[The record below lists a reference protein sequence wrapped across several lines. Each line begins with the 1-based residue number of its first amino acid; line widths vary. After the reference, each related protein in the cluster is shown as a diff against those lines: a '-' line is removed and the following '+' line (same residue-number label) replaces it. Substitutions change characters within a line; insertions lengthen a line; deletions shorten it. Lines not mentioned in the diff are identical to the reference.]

1 MRRGARPARARDR
14 PKTRVQVIRHP
25 VRLPAAAEIVARIG
39 AAGLIA
45 ILRLPDIAGATAAA
59 RALREAGVS
68 VLEVTLTTP
77 EALRGLR
84 LLREAMGPD
93 ALLGVGTVLD
103 VTAARAALEAGAQFL
118 VTPVLNTGV
127 ITLGARRGVPVLPG
141 AFSPTEI
148 YRAWSMGA
156 PLIKVFPAGVLGPQ
170 FFRDMRGPFPGVRL
184 VPTGGVTL
192 ENVGAFIAA
201 GAEAVAVGGQLADSR
216 LVSAGRWD
224 EIRSRARAFLTLIR
238 RARPGVVAGA

>member
-1 MRRGARPARARDR
+1 MKRGSKPARVR
-14 PKTRVQVIRHP
+14 PRVKVP
-25 VRLPAAAEIVARIG
+25 VKVLRRAVRRPEVAEIVTRIG

-45 ILRLPDIAGATAAA
+45 ILRLPDMGGAVGAA

-68 VLEVTLTTP
+68 ALEVTLTTP

-84 LLREAMGPD
+84 PLREAMGPD
-93 ALLGVGTVLD
+93 ALLGVGTVVD
-103 VTAARAALEAGAQFL
+103 VPAARAALEAGAQFL
-118 VTPVLNTGV
+118 VTPILDPGV
-127 ITLGARRGVPVLPG
+127 IALGARQGTPVLPG
-141 AFSPTEI
+141 TFTPTEI

-156 PLIKVFPAGVLGPQ
+156 PLIKVFPAGVVGPQ
-170 FFRDMRGPFPGVRL
+170 FFRDMRGPFPQIRL
-184 VPTGGVTL
+184 IPTGGVTL

-201 GAEAVAVGGQLADSR
+201 GAAAVAVGGQLADPR

-238 RARPGVVAGA
+238 RARQAVVAGA

>member
-1 MRRGARPARARDR
+1 MGQGSRPARVRHR
-14 PKTRVQVIRHP
+14 PKARVQVIRRA
-25 VRLPAAAEIVARIG
+25 VRPPAAAEIVARIG

-45 ILRLPDIAGATAAA
+45 ILRLPEMAGATAVA

-68 VLEVTLTTP
+68 ALEVTLTTP

-84 LLREAMGPD
+84 PLREAMGPD

-118 VTPVLNTGV
+118 VTPILDTGV

-156 PLIKVFPAGVLGPQ
+156 PLIKVFPAGVLGPH
-170 FFRDMRGPFPGVRL
+170 FFRDMRGPFPGIRL

-201 GAEAVAVGGQLADSR
+201 GAEAVAVGGQLADPR

-238 RARPGVVAGA
+238 RARQAVVAGA